1 MAVGGVVLKG
11 HERTYHKESSFAS
24 GLEPILWINWT
35 CCPLVESLTAT
46 RMRSLHL
53 ADEPSALAAAHQI
66 PQSWARQASGPRP
79 G

>member
-1 MAVGGVVLKG
+1 VLND
-11 HERTYHKESSFAS
+11 HRRTYIKSSFAL

-35 CCPLVESLTAT
+35 CRPLVKSLTAT

-66 PQSWARQASGPRP
+66 PPPWASGPRP
-79 G
+79 D

>member
-1 MAVGGVVLKG
+1 MLND
-11 HERTYHKESSFAS
+11 HRRTYIKSSFAV

-46 RMRSLHL
+46 RMRSLHQ
-53 ADEPSALAAAHQI
+53 ADESSALGTAHQI
-66 PQSWARQASGPRP
+66 PQSWARQASGPRR